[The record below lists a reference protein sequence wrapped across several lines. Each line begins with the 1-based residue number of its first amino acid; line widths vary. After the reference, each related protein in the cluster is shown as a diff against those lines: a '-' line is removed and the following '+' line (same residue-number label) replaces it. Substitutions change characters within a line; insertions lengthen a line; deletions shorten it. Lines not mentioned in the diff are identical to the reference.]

1 MPSAADYDPLHNLG
15 VRLVLNMRFA
25 RRLPVGL
32 LHPPME
38 VLWLRTLDNPIFPI
52 PLKLLMQGTRAAL
65 ATIAAG
71 GKVYT
76 HCAYGRHRSVAM
88 GAAILIAQGH
98 APSGHDA
105 HQTKTPASRPRCVLH
120 QKPHP
125 GFCKTLERL
134 SSKPETIPN
143 KISVVFLSKV
153 CGTVSLVIHYT
164 IANHLC
170 LCFVQAFP

>member
-1 MPSAADYDPLHNLG
+1 MDFSQITEDLFIGPMPSAADYDLLHSLG

-52 PLKLLMQGTRAAL
+52 PLKLLMQGAHAAL
-65 ATIAAG
+65 ATIAEG

-98 APSGHDA
+98 APQAAMTLIKQKRPQADPEA
-105 HQTKTPASRPRCVLH
+105 FYIKSRIL
-120 QKPHP
+120 
-125 GFCKTLERL
+125 
-134 SSKPETIPN
+134 
-143 KISVVFLSKV
+143 
-153 CGTVSLVIHYT
+153 
-164 IANHLC
+164 
-170 LCFVQAFP
+170 AFAKRWKG